1 MSSDIEE
8 LAVEGMRQF
17 TADLRVSPDLA
28 GRTFDG
34 HRRRQRQR
42 HVLRASL
49 ALGAAGTVTAV
60 TVITVAHGPAT
71 TAKPIAAATVGAR
84 LLAAMD
90 SVSGDILY
98 TPDRGQPLN
107 GGQYPAY
114 PQPGQKVQV
123 RVGPAVGS
131 DGKIYKDGAYSFKM
145 PSANPYK
152 NYTANLDQGGLN
164 LSGTAMFVNHFKHV
178 WSECHAG
185 FTLGFTLDAAAIRSE
200 IANGQF
206 TVIGPTELHGKK
218 AIKIKFNVP
227 PNHEAPPHVVAERLW
242 VNASSYVP
250 TQGYTRWSDG
260 EHSLF
265 EYVFLRPT
273 PKRLAELRPTIPAGY
288 TQVSC
293 AAGHGQKPATR
304 GFPPAS

>member
-1 MSSDIEE
+1 MNSEIEE
-8 LAVEGMRQF
+8 LARAGMQQF
-17 TADLRVSPDLA
+17 TAGLRVSPDLA
-28 GRTFDG
+28 GRTFDE

-42 HVLRASL
+42 HALRAGL

-60 TVITVAHGPAT
+60 TVIAVAHGPAP
-71 TAKPIAAATVGAR
+71 TARPIAAATVGAR

-98 TPDRGQPLN
+98 TPDLGHPVH

-131 DGKIYKDGAYSFKM
+131 DGKIYKDGAYTFTM

-152 NYTANLDQGGLN
+152 NYTSNLDQGGLN
-164 LSGTAMFVNHFKHV
+164 LTGTAMFVNHFKHV
-178 WSECHAG
+178 WGECRSK
-185 FTLGFTLDAAAIRSE
+185 FVLGFTLDPAAVRSE
-200 IANGQF
+200 LANGQF
-206 TVIGPTELHGKK
+206 TVIGKTMLHGKK
-218 AIKIKFNVP
+218 AIKIKFDVP
-227 PNHEAPPHVVAERLW
+227 PNREAPPHVVAERLW
-242 VNASSYVP
+242 VNARSYVP
-250 TQGYTRWSDG
+250 MQGYTRWSDG

-288 TQVSC
+288 TQASC